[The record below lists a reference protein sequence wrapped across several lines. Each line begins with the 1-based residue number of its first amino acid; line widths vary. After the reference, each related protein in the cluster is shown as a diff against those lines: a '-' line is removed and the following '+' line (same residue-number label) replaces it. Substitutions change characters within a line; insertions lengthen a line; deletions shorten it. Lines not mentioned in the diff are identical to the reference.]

1 MGFDYRNYEP
11 QIGDDRYKKFRFKPV
26 LDYIRVYYYSKYGVD
41 PNIADTSINRPLW
54 EAMFY
59 DPTLPIYGSCYCFR
73 GKFPFKIYLQDP
85 YENGFPNDMYTIGI
99 EIAAK
104 KYTDE
109 ALIFS
114 LDLIRYLSGKEANL
128 IVKSYGPNPKYSIAF
143 ISRKDFVHGLLDDSD
158 SYYEFFHRLCDN
170 NVRNIIYIGDDLK
183 SGVSREKLDAVEEK
197 FVEADQAM
205 IAYFF
210 EVSIDE
216 LREKNSAIR
225 EKVLIRNLQ

>member
-1 MGFDYRNYEP
+1 MGFDYRDYVP
-11 QIGDDRYKKFRFKPV
+11 RIGDERYKKFRFKPV

-41 PNIADTSINRPLW
+41 PSIADTSINHPLG

-73 GKFPFKIYLQDP
+73 GKFPFKIYLQDL
-85 YENGFPNDMYTIGI
+85 YEKGFPDDMHTIGI

-109 ALIFS
+109 GLIFS

-143 ISRKDFVHGLLDDSD
+143 ISRMDFVYGLLDNSD

-183 SGVSREKLDAVEEK
+183 FGVSREKLDEVEEE
-197 FVEADQAM
+197 FVEADQARL
-205 IAYFF
+205 ADCFG
-210 EVSIDE
+210 VSIDE